1 LCLALREILPSG
13 FDYNEAASYLK
24 IMKIVFLV
32 RSLNYGGVERQLV
45 IMAKGMD
52 KTRFEP
58 VVLCFYGGGALQA
71 EIAQAG
77 IRVISLD
84 KHDRW
89 DVIGFLWRLSR
100 KIAELKPD
108 VLHGYLPVP
117 NFLAA
122 LLKLVHPSMRVVLGV
137 RTSGKELGNYDWTF
151 RLSFWLERLFARLAD
166 LVIVNSQAGKTAYLK
181 KGFPPEKIVVISNGI
196 DTEVFHPEAVLRRA
210 LRAEWGV
217 AETALL
223 VGIIGRLDPMKG
235 HSVFLKAAAALDRS
249 DMRFVVVGD
258 GPQAYRQRLV
268 DLGNSLGLGKRL
280 VWAASRRDVTPVYN
294 ALDICCSA
302 SLFGEGF
309 PNVVGEAMACGIPC
323 VVTAIGDSDW
333 VAGNTGIAVAP
344 NDCNALS
351 EAIARLSGL
360 SREER
365 SNLGQQARQR
375 VVENFSA
382 GLMIRR
388 TEDTLEALVG
398 DGRK

>member
-1 LCLALREILPSG
+1 M
-13 FDYNEAASYLK
+13 
-24 IMKIVFLV
+24 MKIVFLV
-32 RSLNYGGVERQLV
+32 RSLNYGGVEQQLV
-45 IMAKGMD
+45 ILAKGMD

-71 EIAQAG
+71 EMEQAG
-77 IRVISLD
+77 IRVISLE
-84 KHDRW
+84 KHNRW
-89 DVIGFLWRLSR
+89 DVVGFLWRLSR
-100 KIAELKPD
+100 TIGELKPD

-166 LVIVNSQAGKTAYLK
+166 LVIVNSQAGKTVYLK

-196 DTEVFHPEAVLRRA
+196 DTGVFHPEAELGRE

-217 AETALL
+217 AEMALL

-235 HSVFLKAAAALDRS
+235 HTVFLKAAAALDRP

-258 GPQAYRQRLV
+258 GPQAYHQRLV
-268 DLGNSLGLGKRL
+268 DLGNSLGLDKRL
-280 VWAASRRDVTPVYN
+280 VWAASRREVAQVYN

-323 VVTAIGDSDW
+323 VVTEVGDSAW
-333 VAGNTGIAVAP
+333 VTGDTGIAVAP
-344 NDCNALS
+344 NDCKALS
-351 EAIARLSGL
+351 EAITRLSRL
-360 SREER
+360 SRQER
-365 SNLGQQARQR
+365 STLGQQARQR

-382 GLMIRR
+382 GLMVRH
-388 TEDTLEALVG
+388 TEDALEAVVG
-398 DGRK
+398 DRRR

>member
-1 LCLALREILPSG
+1 
-13 FDYNEAASYLK
+13 
-24 IMKIVFLV
+24 MKIVFLV
-32 RSLNYGGVERQLV
+32 RSLNFGGVERQLV
-45 IMAKGMD
+45 ILAKGMD

-71 EIAQAG
+71 EMAQAG

-84 KHDRW
+84 KHNRW

-100 KIAELKPD
+100 RIGELKPD
-108 VLHGYLPVP
+108 VLHSYLPVP

-122 LLKLVHPSMRVVLGV
+122 LSKLVYPSMRVVLGV

-151 RLSFWLERLFARLAD
+151 RVSFWLERLFARLAD

-181 KGFPPEKIVVISNGI
+181 KGFPPEKMVVISNGI
-196 DTEVFHPEAVLRRA
+196 DTGIFHPEAELGRA
-210 LRAEWGV
+210 LRAQWGV

-235 HSVFLKAAAALDRS
+235 HPVFLKAAAALERPDIC
-249 DMRFVVVGD
+249 FVVVGD
-258 GPQAYRQRLV
+258 GSQAYRQRLV
-268 DLGNSLGLGKRL
+268 DLAISLGLDKRL
-280 VWAASRRDVTPVYN
+280 VWAASRQDVTQVYN

-323 VVTAIGDSDW
+323 VVTEVGDSAW
-333 VAGNTGIAVAP
+333 VAGATGIAAAP

-351 EAIARLSGL
+351 EAIAGLSRL

-365 SNLGQQARQR
+365 SSLGQQARQR

-382 GLMIRR
+382 ELMVRH
-388 TEDTLEALVG
+388 TENALEALVG
-398 DGRK
+398 DRRR